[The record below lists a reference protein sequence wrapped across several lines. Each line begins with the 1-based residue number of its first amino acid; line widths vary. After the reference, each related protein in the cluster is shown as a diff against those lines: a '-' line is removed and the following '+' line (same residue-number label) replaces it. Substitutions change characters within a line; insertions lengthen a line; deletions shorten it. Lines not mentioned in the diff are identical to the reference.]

1 MFYSIHV
8 FSRAKFEMVIF
19 HPQSISYLEQ
29 GKMSK
34 INNFLSLSFRL
45 FFSLLKLI
53 VENLKTNN
61 FSTDP
66 LIYTFFLQRKVW
78 VGNFSSTV
86 KRIYDNMQKCLKMTI
101 FLNFCGLTTNWR
113 NIEKTS
119 NFTDALLD
127 ACFYWEASEK
137 AIQYFAANSKL
148 YQKIQRCLEMTILDH
163 FHLFLELL
171 KLLGKTSKKHKTFH
185 SCSLPCMFSA
195 ENNFRV

>member
-1 MFYSIHV
+1 
-8 FSRAKFEMVIF
+8 MVIF
-19 HPQSISYLEQ
+19 HPQSKSYLEQ
-29 GKMSK
+29 AKMSK
-34 INNFLSLSFRL
+34 INNFLWLSFRF

-66 LIYTFFLQRKVW
+66 LIYTFFLQRKIW
-78 VGNFSSTV
+78 AGNFSSTV

-101 FLNFCGLTTNWR
+101 FVNFCGLTTNWR

-127 ACFYWEASEK
+127 AWFYWEASEK

-148 YQKIQRCLEMTILDH
+148 YQKIQKCLEMII
-163 FHLFLELL
+163 FIYFWGYWNY
-171 KLLGKTSKKHKTFH
+171 LGKHLKNIKLSIVALSHACFLLRIISGCNIYLQSKK
-185 SCSLPCMFSA
+185 CSRICK
-195 ENNFRV
+195 NI